1 MHEYNL
7 AMLVHLVQ
15 TGDQKTSQEALA
27 EIKRRGC
34 DYEELH
40 EEFNS

>member
-15 TGDQKTSQEALA
+15 TGDQKTSQDALA
-27 EIKRRGC
+27 EIRRRGFE
-34 DYEELH
+34 YEDLH
-40 EEFNS
+40 EEFNR